1 MSSKHTIWLTGLSR
15 SGKTTIAQGIA
26 HWMSDR
32 GARTQILDGRFVR
45 DELGNFFG
53 YSREER
59 IKVARV
65 LSVMAKLLARN
76 EVYPIVTAITPHEES
91 REFNR
96 RELDPYLEIYVE
108 CSVEKCM
115 ERDEMGLYA
124 KATKGDLR
132 HFIGVDVPFDVPRAH
147 DLTINTEQ
155 ATPEESIIQAID
167 GLSPSLGLG
176 PFELEEISEQR

>member
-15 SGKTTIAQGIA
+15 SGKTTIAHGIA
-26 HWMSDR
+26 GWLSDR
-32 GARTQILDGRFVR
+32 GARSQILDGRFVR

-65 LSVMAKLLARN
+65 LSVMAKVLAQN
-76 EVYPIVTAITPHEES
+76 EIYPIVTAITPHEES

-96 RELDPYLEIYVE
+96 RELDPYVEVYVE

-115 ERDEMGLYA
+115 ERDDMGLYA
-124 KATKGDLR
+124 RAARGDIR
-132 HFIGVDVPFDVPRAH
+132 HFIGVDVPFDVPRAN

-155 ATPEESIIQAID
+155 ATPEESIVRAID
-167 GLSPSLGLG
+167 GLSSALGLV
-176 PFELEEISEQR
+176 PIETKDDSEKK